1 MNSSVFFAIECVE
14 LFWKKFL
21 DLYMQALYI
30 SMDTLIKFLVLQYL
44 LIAVDMD
51 ATWMD
56 VLCGFLLFVCFK
68 RVIGFLIKL

>member
-1 MNSSVFFAIECVE
+1 
-14 LFWKKFL
+14 
-21 DLYMQALYI
+21 MQALYI

-56 VLCGFLLFVCFK
+56 VLCGFLLFVLK
-68 RVIGFLIKL
+68 E